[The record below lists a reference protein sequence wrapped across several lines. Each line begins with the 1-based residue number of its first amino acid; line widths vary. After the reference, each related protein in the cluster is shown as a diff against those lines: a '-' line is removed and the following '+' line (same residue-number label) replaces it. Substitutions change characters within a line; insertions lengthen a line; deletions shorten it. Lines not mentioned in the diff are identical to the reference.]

1 MARNRKEVEAM
12 ERWYTVK
19 HSDPHFRLTVGNLS
33 AESGGVVAVKNRT
46 ENFYSVRPVELR
58 RSEAFA
64 LAAILSHMGCT
75 PRVVK
80 AKGENFSAV
89 RLFQS
94 ESAELFARAA
104 RIENKA
110 RTDAP

>member
-1 MARNRKEVEAM
+1 MVRNRKEVEGM
-12 ERWYTVK
+12 ESWYNVK
-19 HSDPHFRLTVGNLS
+19 HSDPHFRLTVGGLS
-33 AESGGVVAVKNRT
+33 AESDGVRSVTNKS

-64 LAAILSHMGCT
+64 LAAILSHLGCT

-80 AKGENFSAV
+80 VRGNNFNAV
-89 RLFQS
+89 RLFLS

-104 RIENKA
+104 GIENK
-110 RTDAP
+110 

>member
-1 MARNRKEVEAM
+1 MEARYN
-12 ERWYTVK
+12 VK
-19 HSDPHFRLTVGNLS
+19 HSDSQFRLTVNGLS
-33 AESGGVVAVKNRT
+33 AESSGVYAVKNRT

-64 LAAILSHMGCT
+64 LAAVLSHLGCK
-75 PRVVK
+75 PRVVRVR
-80 AKGENFSAV
+80 GNNSNAV

-104 RIENKA
+104 RFERKA
-110 RTDAP
+110 HTDAP